1 MVELARDKMLRMIR
15 GYWVSQTVG
24 ALAALAIPDRLAAS
38 PRRYDVLAKELGCD
52 PDATYRLLRASAT
65 LGLVLRAGDGCF
77 SLTPLGEFLRSSVPG
92 SLRQFAIALTSPGH
106 WLSWGR
112 LAEAVRQGTRQT
124 PAALGQE
131 LFEFYAQHPNEGRA
145 FTGAMS
151 DVSEQVADEV
161 GQLIDV
167 SAATH
172 IVDLGGASGG
182 VIAALLEKNVASHG
196 TILEL
201 PHVVPQARSVLV
213 RRGLTSRCR
222 VVEGDFFEAVPEADC
237 YILKHIIHDWD
248 DERSV
253 RILLNCVRSLRTN
266 GQVIVIEQVL
276 SEDDTSSEAA
286 LADLNML
293 VLLPGRERTVKQYG
307 ELFRAAGLHLDRV
320 SATKSAL
327 HVIEA
332 SERNPVEV

>member
-1 MVELARDKMLRMIR
+1 MVEPARDKMLRMIR

-24 ALAALAIPDRLAAS
+24 AFAALAIPDRLAAG

-65 LGLVLRAGDGCF
+65 LGLVLRARDGCF
-77 SLTPLGEFLRSSVPG
+77 NLTPLGGILRSSVPG
-92 SLRQFAIALTSPGH
+92 SLRQFAIALTAPGH

-112 LAEAVRQGTRQT
+112 LAEAVRQGVRQA

-131 LFEFYAQHPNEGRA
+131 LFEFYAQHPDEGRA

-182 VIAALLEKNVASHG
+182 VIAALLEKNPALHG

-253 RILLNCVRSLRTN
+253 RILLNCARSLRTS
-266 GQVIVIEQVL
+266 GRVIVIERVL
-276 SEDDTSSEAA
+276 PEDDASSDAA

-293 VLLPGRERTVKQYG
+293 VLLPGRNG
-307 ELFRAAGLHLDRV
+307 
-320 SATKSAL
+320 
-327 HVIEA
+327 
-332 SERNPVEV
+332 P